1 MYRDRKSP
9 KIPLN
14 GAPPVLNHETMCCSL
29 LRARSL
35 LVVSCVPAGI
45 HRYSQIRAYCTR
57 DLVYHFEPGNRE
69 HHDLAACLGLSLLSL
84 IMR

>member
-14 GAPPVLNHETMCCSL
+14 GAPPVLNHETMCCSF

-35 LVVSCVPAGI
+35 LLVSYVPAGI
-45 HRYSQIRAYCTR
+45 HRYSQIRAYRTS
-57 DLVYHFEPGNRE
+57 DLVYHFEPGIE
-69 HHDLAACLGLSLLSL
+69 S
-84 IMR
+84 IMT